1 MKHDI
6 QVNPFIK
13 QNPKKTLIIP
23 IIPKRLAEELEQKRL
38 KNEA

>member
-6 QVNPFIK
+6 EVDPFVK
-13 QNPKKTLIIP
+13 RNPKKTLIIP
-23 IIPKRLAEELEQKRL
+23 IIAKRLAEKLEQKRL